1 MTDRGRTS
9 GRARSHCRAK
19 VRTSRLAAD
28 GICRAQNFSS
38 LQGPA
43 GERRAICRY
52 THAAAIAI
60 AVDIGS
66 GTPGLPRAMPAECGA
81 EPRRCRLSSGTVDS
95 RATSTER
102 LPVDGTNIGTR
113 PHIPPWQRDDS
124 SVDSGPSHRGSAV
137 PQKKKI
143 LSPALQ
149 LQSTERVR
157 TSTFFNV
164 SLTHV
169 YIYSQDRETEL
180 PFPT

>member
-19 VRTSRLAAD
+19 VRTSRPAAD

-124 SVDSGPSHRGSAV
+124 SVDSGPSPRGSAEGADRQRYGGGTLKISAAAGV
-137 PQKKKI
+137 GSGAGAGTHRVNKKELGKF
-143 LSPALQ
+143 PA
-149 LQSTERVR
+149 V
-157 TSTFFNV
+157 
-164 SLTHV
+164 LT
-169 YIYSQDRETEL
+169 
-180 PFPT
+180 